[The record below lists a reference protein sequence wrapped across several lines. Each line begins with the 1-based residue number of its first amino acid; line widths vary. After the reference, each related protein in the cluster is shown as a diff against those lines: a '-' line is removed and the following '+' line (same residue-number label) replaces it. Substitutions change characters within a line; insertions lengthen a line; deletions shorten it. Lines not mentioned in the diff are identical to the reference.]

1 MPPPQLST
9 DLEKLL
15 VSTKFAPPRI
25 GSRYVLREPL
35 LEALTR
41 DRQCRLVLVTGSAG
55 FGKTTLLAQWRQKL
69 MAAGAQVAWLSLH
82 GDERLFASFRT
93 HLLAAL
99 GRLGM
104 AVQDDLLLAEDG
116 RDQIDETVAAIVN
129 NVASMDGELHLM
141 LDDYHHVE
149 DPRAHQLVQKL
160 LDHCPSNLHIAIAS
174 RALPPL
180 SVGRLRVMG
189 QVAEIECND
198 LPFSRA
204 ETRAFLDQNA
214 QGLKLDTEEVGIIHD
229 QTNGWPASI
238 QLVAIMLKNRP
249 ESRTTLRSMA
259 WHSSDLQNYLWED
272 VVGHLPADMAAFM
285 ESLAICRRF
294 NVALAEAVTGEAQ
307 AGAFIE
313 RIEEENLLIMRAD
326 AGSRTPWYRFHPLFN
341 EFLATRLSRQGP
353 DKTAELHRRASGWFA
368 KRRLVIEAARHATLA
383 GDIDEAVAIIERAV
397 PGSWKLSYLGP
408 LLHLVDNVSLDA
420 IGAHPRILYLGSL
433 TLAMT
438 GATTRAISWL
448 RHLDNCPVTD
458 ARTRAFQK
466 ALVEATIAFQR
477 DDLPE
482 CLALLDPF
490 EAVDAESAFERYV
503 YLMVCVTALAVVGRS
518 REARQLIDSNIV
530 PAEDINDDMA
540 MRFWGCRI
548 VTLLVEGRIIE
559 AEAISTPHYERC
571 ATLHGRSSTSANLA
585 AASLATL
592 SYELNRI
599 DDARELL
606 ASRQTHRQTS
616 SPQMMIWATLCRA
629 RLDALQNSADVA
641 LDFLDRQ
648 GAYFRSLGLIRA
660 AAYTDAEQVR
670 ILLAAGRKDDAAK
683 TGERLCS
690 EAVTAA
696 SATSAGDIP
705 ILQQIAQARLALADG
720 QIEAAIAHADD
731 AGKSADALGRTQLG
745 ITAAL
750 LEIVGTERRDGAD
763 VALPRLAPLV
773 RKGAELGLVRTFAD
787 EGKPLQRLLE
797 AFRTTPACDEASRTF
812 LSEMLGNLPGHDA
825 QGAVRPSG
833 SGAETPLTARE
844 IEIVGLVAAGMSN
857 KRIAL
862 TLQISVETVKWNLK
876 NIFAKLGV
884 SSRYDAMIWA
894 RRQGLID

>member
-1 MPPPQLST
+1 MSSPQLST

-35 LEALTR
+35 LETLAR
-41 DRQCRLVLVTGSAG
+41 ERQSRLILVTGSAG
-55 FGKTTLLAQWRQKL
+55 FGKTTLLAQWRQRL
-69 MAAGAQVAWLSLH
+69 MAAGSQVAWLSLH
-82 GDERLFASFRT
+82 PDERSFASFRT
-93 HLLAAL
+93 HVLAAL

-104 AVQDDLLLAEDG
+104 PVQDDLLLAEDD

-160 LDHCPSNLHIAIAS
+160 LDHCPSNLHITLAS

-198 LPFSRA
+198 LPFSRS
-204 ETRAFLDQNA
+204 ETRVFLDQNA
-214 QGLKLDTEEVGIIHD
+214 PGLKLETEEIGLIHD
-229 QTNGWPASI
+229 QTNGWPASL

-249 ESRTTLRSMA
+249 ESRANLRNMA

-272 VVGHLPADMAAFM
+272 VIGHLPDDMATFM
-285 ESLAICRRF
+285 EALSICRRF
-294 NVALAEAVTGEAQ
+294 NAALAEAIAEEAQ
-307 AGAFIE
+307 ATAFIE

-341 EFLATRLSRQGP
+341 EFLAGRLLRRGP
-353 DKTAELHRRASGWFA
+353 ERASELHRRASQWFA
-368 KRRLVIEAARHATLA
+368 KRRLVVEAVRHATLA
-383 GDIDEAVAIIERAV
+383 GDIDEAMAIIERAV

-420 IGAHPRILYLGSL
+420 IAARPRILYLGSL

-438 GATTRAISWL
+438 GATARAGAWL
-448 RHLDNCPVTD
+448 RHLDGCPVTD
-458 ARTRAFQK
+458 ARARTFQK

-477 DDLPE
+477 DDIE
-482 CLALLDPF
+482 QCLSELEPF
-490 EAVDAESAFERYV
+490 RADEAESAFERYV
-503 YLMVCVTALAVVGRS
+503 YLMVRITALAVAGRN
-518 REARQLIDSNIV
+518 RDAVDLIENNPIPPDDV
-530 PAEDINDDMA
+530 NDDMA
-540 MRFWGCRI
+540 MRVSGSRV
-548 VTLLVEGRIIE
+548 VTLLVEGRICD
-559 AEAISTPHYERC
+559 AEALSTPHYARC
-571 ATLHGRSSTSANLA
+571 VALHGRSSTSANLA
-585 AASLATL
+585 AASLAII

-629 RLDALQNSADVA
+629 RLDALQESADTA
-641 LDFLDRQ
+641 LAFLERQ
-648 GAYFRSLGLIRA
+648 GAYFRSLGLYRA
-660 AAYTDAEQVR
+660 AAHVDAEQVR
-670 ILLAAGRKDDAAK
+670 MLLAAARAEQAE
-683 TGERLCS
+683 TVARRLCD
-690 EAVTAA
+690 EAATPTASSLA
-696 SATSAGDIP
+696 AEIVLLRH
-705 ILQQIAQARLALADG
+705 IVQVRIALARGRIDEVSAQG
-720 QIEAAIAHADD
+720 AEARAAAN
-731 AGKSADALGRTQLG
+731 ALGRTQSAIL
-745 ITAAL
+745 ASL
-750 LEIVGTERRDGAD
+750 LEAMAIERRDGLDA
-763 VALPRLAPLV
+763 ALDHLCPLV
-773 RKGAELGLVRTFAD
+773 RQGAELGLVRTFAD
-787 EGKPLQRLLE
+787 EGRPLHPMLE
-797 AFRTTPACDEASRTF
+797 ALRASGMCDDAMRDF
-812 LSEMLGNLPGHDA
+812 LSEILGHQADRDA
-825 QGAVRPSG
+825 GASARSSDAG
-833 SGAETPLTARE
+833 NDTPLTARE

-876 NIFAKLGV
+876 NVFQKLGV